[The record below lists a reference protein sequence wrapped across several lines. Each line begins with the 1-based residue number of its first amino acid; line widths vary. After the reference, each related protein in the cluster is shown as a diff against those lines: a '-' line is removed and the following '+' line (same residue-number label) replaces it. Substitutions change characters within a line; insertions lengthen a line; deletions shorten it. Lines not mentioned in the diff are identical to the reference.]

1 MCFSFKTSIISY
13 SIGIISSIFA
23 FSTKQYVLGTL
34 ILFFCQIQLSEAII
48 WKGIDNNDI
57 ELNKRGTL
65 FGKYALPS
73 HNIGIGIGI
82 LLSVILVSK
91 SIPKFK
97 DYIPLILGIMFYIF
111 VIIVKYKG
119 KYRDTT
125 FPREMCPDKS
135 CQNNNNRLR
144 WPFPYSW
151 YIWSFIL
158 SLILMAIY
166 VKPLGS
172 KIFISGMFILSLI
185 ITYLLFPKSVGTMW
199 CFTCAIISIILVFGN
214 WIIIRNKKDIVV

>member
-97 DYIPLILGIMFYIF
+97 ENIKRKRYG
-111 VIIVKYKG
+111 
-119 KYRDTT
+119 
-125 FPREMCPDKS
+125 
-135 CQNNNNRLR
+135 N
-144 WPFPYSW
+144 
-151 YIWSFIL
+151 
-158 SLILMAIY
+158 
-166 VKPLGS
+166 GS
-172 KIFISGMFILSLI
+172 
-185 ITYLLFPKSVGTMW
+185 
-199 CFTCAIISIILVFGN
+199 
-214 WIIIRNKKDIVV
+214 RR